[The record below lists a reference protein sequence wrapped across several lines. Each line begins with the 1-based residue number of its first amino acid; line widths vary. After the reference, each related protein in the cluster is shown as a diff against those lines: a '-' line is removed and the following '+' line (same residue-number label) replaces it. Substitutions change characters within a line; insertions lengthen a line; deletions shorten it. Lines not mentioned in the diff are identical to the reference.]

1 MYFFPYLLFPATLIV
16 PSKRSLEG
24 QINAIRRNPVENK
37 TSWLANAFIW
47 LGESFEK
54 FNPAAFRFLAAI
66 LPYATPFPVA
76 WLTMHSAESFLNFT
90 PIVAFIFVFVLEGM
104 GLWFT
109 SLFVDSIIDF
119 IRSRNMKTSILVL
132 LFGLVVTGYVYLL
145 VSLNVTLKASS
156 GEANAE
162 LEKVITLLCF
172 LPLLTGVGN
181 GYYKWKLEEN
191 SKLVHREEKAEA
203 KEEAIRH
210 ENNDLRLKKA
220 MLKAG
225 FNPLQIYASDIVS
238 TTEPKQTTIKRGDWR
253 LLTPDQRYEV
263 VHKLTVPQIMEKY
276 NLAEST
282 AYLWKSKKL

>member
-1 MYFFPYLLFPATLIV
+1 M
-16 PSKRSLEG
+16 
-24 QINAIRRNPVENK
+24 ENK

-54 FNPAAFRFLAAI
+54 FNPAAFRFLAAV
-66 LPYATPFPVA
+66 LPYTTPFPVA
-76 WLTMHSAESFLNFT
+76 WLTMRSAESFLDFT
-90 PIVAFIFVFVLEGM
+90 PSVAFAFVFGLEGM

-119 IRSRNMKTSILVL
+119 IRSRNLKTSILVL
-132 LFGLVVTGYVYLL
+132 LFGLVVLGYVYLL

-156 GEANAE
+156 GQANAD
-162 LEKVITLLCF
+162 LERVITLLCF

-181 GYYKWKLEEN
+181 GYYKWKLEQDAKQTKN
-191 SKLVHREEKAEA
+191 EEKQEA

-210 ENNDLRLKKA
+210 ENNDLKLKKA

-225 FNPLQIYASDIVS
+225 LNPLQTYAADTVS
-238 TTEPKQTTIKRGDWR
+238 VSQPQKPVTKRGDWR
-253 LLTPDQRYEV
+253 LLTNDQRYEV
-263 VHKLTVPQIMEKY
+263 VHILTVPQIMEKY

>member
-1 MYFFPYLLFPATLIV
+1 M
-16 PSKRSLEG
+16 
-24 QINAIRRNPVENK
+24 ENK